1 MGLGG
6 RPLTDLAWRLPAL
19 LFGKAQP
26 VPLDP
31 PAEAA
36 PDPAVEASLGATLRA
51 AREAAGRTVEQ
62 VSEWTRIRPTLIRD
76 LEADR
81 FESSG
86 AAIYARG
93 HLRAIATAIGVDPA
107 PLVARF
113 DEVTGRAPVAAEPV
127 RPDPSVRV
135 PATGSIF
142 GAPTGTPAER
152 RGPRWGVAV
161 VGALGVLV
169 VVLAIAFVNGP
180 AAKRQQSVDGLSGVV
195 QPTATAGPRTA
206 PKATPAPSV
215 DPGLTAKRPP
225 TTGVQLRVRVIGGQS
240 WVSVRNANSTL
251 FEGVL
256 RDGDFKDF
264 TDPSR
269 LRVVVG
275 NASAVNLNCGGRDS
289 GAAGSSGAVRRFAC
303 TASGLAPA

>member
-6 RPLTDLAWRLPAL
+6 RPMTDLAWRLPAL

-31 PAEAA
+31 PTDAV
-36 PDPAVEASLGATLRA
+36 PDPAVEPSLGATLRA
-51 AREAAGRTVEQ
+51 AREGAGQTVEQ

-93 HLRAIATAIGVDPA
+93 HLRAIATAVGVDPA

-113 DEVTGRAPVAAEPV
+113 DDVTGRAPVALEPERTQPV
-127 RPDPSVRV
+127 RVGSTDSV
-135 PATGSIF
+135 F
-142 GAPTGTPAER
+142 GAPAVTATER
-152 RGPRWGVAV
+152 RGPRWGVAI

-169 VVLAIAFVNGP
+169 IVLAIAFVKGP
-180 AAKRQQSVDGLSGVV
+180 AAKRQQSVDGLSGAA

-206 PKATPAPSV
+206 VKATAAPPV

-240 WVSVRNANSTL
+240 WVSVRNATGTL

-256 RDGDFKDF
+256 HDGDFKDF
-264 TDPSR
+264 TDATR

>member
-1 MGLGG
+1 MEASSPFV
-6 RPLTDLAWRLPAL
+6 R
-19 LFGKAQP
+19 KAQP
-26 VPLDP
+26 VPVDP
-31 PAEAA
+31 PADAA

-51 AREAAGRTVEQ
+51 AREAAGRSVEQ

-81 FESSG
+81 FDSSG

-113 DEVTGRAPVAAEPV
+113 DEVTGRAPVVQEPASSTQ
-127 RPDPSVRV
+127 PIRV
-135 PATGSIF
+135 GSTGSVF
-142 GAPTGTPAER
+142 GAQAVTSTER

-161 VGALGVLV
+161 AGALGVLV
-169 VVLAIAFVNGP
+169 IVLAIAFVKGP
-180 AAKRQQSVDGLSGVV
+180 AVKAPQSVDGLSGAA
-195 QPTATAGPRTA
+195 QPTATAGPKTVVKATA
-206 PKATPAPSV
+206 PPPV

-240 WVSVRNANSTL
+240 WVSVRNATGTL

-256 RDGDFKDF
+256 HDGDFKDF

>member
-1 MGLGG
+1 MWLGG
-6 RPLTDLAWRLPAL
+6 RPMTDLTWRFPAL
-19 LFGKAQP
+19 LLGKAQLVP
-26 VPLDP
+26 VDP
-31 PAEAA
+31 PADAV
-36 PDPAVEASLGATLRA
+36 PDPGVEVSLGASLRA
-51 AREAAGRTVEQ
+51 AREASGRTVEQ

-113 DEVTGRAPVAAEPV
+113 DDVTGRAPVVSEPASTT
-127 RPDPSVRV
+127 RPIQVGS
-135 PATGSIF
+135 TGSVF
-142 GAPTGTPAER
+142 GAQAVTSTER

-161 VGALGVLV
+161 GGALGALV
-169 VVLAIAFVNGP
+169 IVLAIAFVKGP
-180 AAKRQQSVDGLSGVV
+180 AAKQPQSVEGLSGAV
-195 QPTATAGPRTA
+195 QPTATPGPRTA
-206 PKATPAPSV
+206 IRPTPPPPV

-240 WVSVRNANSTL
+240 WVSVRNETGTL

-256 RDGDFKDF
+256 HDGQYKDF
-264 TDPSR
+264 SDASR

-275 NASAVNLNCGGRDS
+275 NASAVNLNCGGRGS

>member
-1 MGLGG
+1 M
-6 RPLTDLAWRLPAL
+6 
-19 LFGKAQP
+19 
-26 VPLDP
+26 PLDP
-31 PAEAA
+31 PADAL
-36 PDPAVEASLGATLRA
+36 PDPAAVTSLGASVRA
-51 AREAAGRTVEQ
+51 AREAAGRSVEQ

-93 HLRAIATAIGVDPA
+93 HLRAIAAAIGIDPA

-113 DEVTGRAPVAAEPV
+113 DDLTGRAPMAAEPPPPD
-127 RPDPSVRV
+127 RPVRV
-135 PATGSIF
+135 ARTGSVF
-142 GAPTGTPAER
+142 GAQPVTSTER

-169 VVLAIAFVNGP
+169 VVLGIAFAKGP
-180 AAKRQQSVDGLSGVV
+180 AAKRPQSVDGLSGAG

-206 PKATPAPSV
+206 PKATPPPSV
-215 DPGLTAKRPP
+215 EPGLTAKRLPV
-225 TTGVQLRVRVIGGQS
+225 TGVQLRVRVIGGQS
-240 WVSVRNANSTL
+240 WVSVGNATGTL

-264 TDPSR
+264 TDASR

>member
-1 MGLGG
+1 M
-6 RPLTDLAWRLPAL
+6 
-19 LFGKAQP
+19 P
-26 VPLDP
+26 VDP
-31 PAEAA
+31 PADAV
-36 PDPAVEASLGATLRA
+36 PGPAVEASLGATLRA

-62 VSEWTRIRPTLIRD
+62 VSERTRIRTTLIRD

-81 FESSG
+81 FGSSG

-93 HLRAIATAIGVDPA
+93 HLRAIATAIGIDPA

-113 DEVTGRAPVAAEPV
+113 DDQSGRAPVAPEPV
-127 RPDPSVRV
+127 TTARPVRV
-135 PATGSIF
+135 GNTGSVF
-142 GAPTGTPAER
+142 GAAAVTSTER
-152 RGPRWGVAV
+152 RGPRWGVAI

-169 VVLAIAFVNGP
+169 IVLAIGFVKGP
-180 AAKRQQSVDGLSGVV
+180 AAKRPQSVDGLSGAA

-206 PKATPAPSV
+206 VKATAPPPV
-215 DPGLTAKRPP
+215 DPGLSAKRPP

-240 WVSVRNANSTL
+240 WVSVRNATGTL

-256 RDGDFKDF
+256 HDGDFKDF
-264 TDPSR
+264 SDASR

-303 TASGLAPA
+303 TANGLAPA